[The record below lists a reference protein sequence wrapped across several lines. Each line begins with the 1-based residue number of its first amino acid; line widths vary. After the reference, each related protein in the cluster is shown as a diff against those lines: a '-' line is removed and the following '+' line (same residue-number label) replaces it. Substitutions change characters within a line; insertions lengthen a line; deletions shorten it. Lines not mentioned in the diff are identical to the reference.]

1 MYSTEPS
8 FIELGLQFGLYFFI
22 LWVGIYMAAMEASDW
37 PREEPQIDLDA
48 IEVQDSQQ
56 CPVPRMPSHN
66 LERNKYTHPA
76 AYEDRALPYRRLLD
90 YRYANN
96 LAYVKDRDQ
105 TWVRS

>member
-1 MYSTEPS
+1 MYSTESS

-48 IEVQDSQQ
+48 TAGQDSQQ

-76 AYEDRALPYRRLLD
+76 AYEDRALPYRQLLE
-90 YRYANN
+90 YRCASA
-96 LAYVKDRDQ
+96 LAKVKDRDK
-105 TWVRS
+105 TWVCF